1 MGNLISVIV
10 PAYNVE
16 KTIAETLDSILSQT
30 YKEIEVIVVDDGSSD
45 QTGKIIDQYEALY
58 VQVRAIHTMNSGVT
72 SARLAGVEVSTGEWI
87 GFVDGDDVI
96 EPDMYERLLNNAQK
110 YHADIS
116 HCGYQMVFADGRVNY
131 FYNTGRLMQ
140 QDKLTGLLDLLD
152 GSFIEPG
159 LGNKLFHKKLFQS
172 LLHCNQMDKSIKIN
186 EDLLMNYYLFEQANI
201 SVFED
206 FCPYHYIVRSTSVSR
221 QMLNEYKIYD
231 PIRVKKI
238 ILNTASSELKEKAK
252 QVYLSTCI
260 NTYNSIVLSETSKF
274 DIDRRC
280 IRKIIVSNWSYF
292 QLLTKRQRLLAFLI
306 RYMPV
311 LYKPIYRLYATH
323 FLKNPYL

>member
-1 MGNLISVIV
+1 MISVIV

-16 KTIAETLDSILSQT
+16 NTISETLDSILSQT
-30 YKEIEVIVVDDGSSD
+30 YKEIEIIVVDDGSND
-45 QTGKIIDQYEALY
+45 KTGKIIDQYEALY
-58 VQVRAIHTMNSGVT
+58 VQVRAIHTINRGVT
-72 SARLAGVEVSTGEWI
+72 AARLAGVEVSTGEWI
-87 GFVDGDDVI
+87 GFVDGDDEI

-116 HCGYQMVFADGRVNY
+116 HCGYQMVFEDGRVNY

-159 LGNKLFHKKLFQS
+159 LWNKLFHKKLFHG

-206 FCPYHYIVRSTSVSR
+206 FCPYNYIVRSTSVSR

-238 ILNTASSELKEKAK
+238 ILDTASSELKEKAK

-260 NTYNSIVLSETSKF
+260 NTYNSIVLSETFKF

-292 QLLTKRQRLLAFLI
+292 HLLTKRQRLLAFLI

-311 LYKPIYRLYATH
+311 LYKPIYRIYATH